1 MIEAPSIKEV
11 NEHREK
17 NSTAICCILFAPKFS
32 KVGYEEIIKRFG
44 YLDSRTA
51 EKLNIYCVGY
61 GAYWNNDF
69 PDKEE
74 IGIAKYENGTEIP
87 WQFSQIQ
94 FANFVTEFT
103 KETKWSYSG
112 GTELIVLN
120 SNADFSSCINFKI
133 DEMIKD
139 KVINFPGELLEA
151 LIKHSQSENN
161 NVGKFSLNGVGKQS
175 ANVVVESIFE
185 FLPKAFK
192 TIKNIWEKGKHYT
205 LIDITKK

>member
-11 NEHREK
+11 NKHREK
-17 NSTAICCILFAPKFS
+17 NSAAICCILFAPKFS
-32 KVGYEEIIKRFG
+32 KLGYEEIIKRFG
-44 YLDSRTA
+44 YLDSITK

-61 GAYWNNDF
+61 GAYWNSEF
-69 PDKEE
+69 PDIEE

-120 SNADFSSCINFKI
+120 SDADFSSCINFKI

-161 NVGKFSLNGVGKQS
+161 NVGKFSLNGVGIQS

-185 FLPKAFK
+185 FLPKAFR

>member
-1 MIEAPSIKEV
+1 MIDAPSIKQV

-17 NSTAICCILFAPKFS
+17 NIDAICCILFAPKFS
-32 KVGYEEIIKRFG
+32 KLGYEEIIKRFG
-44 YLDSRTA
+44 YLDTITA

-69 PDKEE
+69 PDKED
-74 IGIAKYENGTEIP
+74 IGIAKYEKGIEIP

-94 FANFVTEFT
+94 YGKFVNEFQN
-103 KETKWSYSG
+103 ETKWSYSG

-133 DEMIKD
+133 DEMVKD

-151 LIKHSQSENN
+151 LKKHSQSKNN
-161 NVGKFSLNGVGKQS
+161 DVGKFSLNGVGNQS
-175 ANVVVESIFE
+175 ANVVVDSIFE
-185 FLPKAFK
+185 LLPKVFK
-192 TIKNIWEKGKHYT
+192 SIRDIWVKGKHYT
-205 LIDITKK
+205 LVDITKK